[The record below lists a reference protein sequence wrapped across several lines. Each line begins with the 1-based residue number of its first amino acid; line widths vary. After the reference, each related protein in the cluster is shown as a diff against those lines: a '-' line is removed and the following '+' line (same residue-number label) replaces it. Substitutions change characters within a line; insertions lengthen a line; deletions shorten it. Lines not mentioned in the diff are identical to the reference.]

1 MKKKRAEFHSI
12 LNAHI
17 STGEPCA
24 DVVEMLKKLL
34 AEAKRGEVIG
44 LAVAWVHGNN
54 DVSAKWASGC
64 ADGNLL
70 MAAVHSLHT
79 RVSKVWDE
87 SLADVNENS

>member
-1 MKKKRAEFHSI
+1 MKKKSAEFHSI
-12 LNAHI
+12 RNAHI

-24 DVVEMLKKLL
+24 DVVELLKKLL

-44 LAVAWVHGNN
+44 CSVAWVHGNN

-64 ADGNLL
+64 ADGNLM

-79 RVSKVWDE
+79 RVSKVWDDSLEDVSE
-87 SLADVNENS
+87 SS